1 MKRFIVEILV
11 LGFIFILSACA
22 VSVPTYN
29 VTYVDYDE
37 SMVATYSV
45 NQGEEALVP
54 LDPTREGYTF
64 IGWSRSPHNIT
75 EDTII
80 QATYKE
86 DPNEEAPEDEVIVED
101 LPVLV
106 VTYLEGIEP
115 FLDAFLIQ
123 PFDVVESIEDVQWAD
138 YARVLVLYEDAL
150 RRDLPPRMFGRPS
163 LDVSQL
169 VTFTNDENIDVT
181 VIYLKTL
188 GDFERFFETVD
199 ASIFEIRDPQSVY
212 DFYPLE
218 GITVVDASEQFAT
231 QRLLDALG
239 DSAVLVTP
247 EDTSDWL
254 YTSEEIIVFLSTT
267 IPSFLAPYEDEIN
280 ALNQAATVIQTDR
293 GQRLIVG
300 RALGEFAGEY
310 YESFI
315 KALQSGIT
323 GLLDLSLSPPE
334 GITLPQE
341 RMVSAEVC
349 YTEELRG
356 LKYPTNLPHEVTL
369 SHDIPFGRLPS
380 KGRIVGL
387 NVMISFNEY
396 PSTIPDEDFRRYILE
411 GIKTSDQFY
420 AEMSN
425 GQVSFQWINP
435 SEVIYVPFF
444 LDPTMTP
451 DNPDYEKRIDE
462 HIALVVS
469 IVEETVD
476 LTDVDLINFFWA
488 PGLPDN
494 VYGGLSALPHERMD
508 TQRGNIY
515 NYNVKKFE
523 MRYIDDPVVFAR
535 NIYHGMGHNFGLSDI
550 YVQQWVPEFRG
561 KPPNY
566 KYGNWDMMT
575 SAINELNAWHRWIL
589 SWVDD
594 DEVHCILPAIDGE
607 HKVFLEP
614 LNENEGETRMVVIPL
629 SDAEVIYIELRG
641 PGTFCPKERWRSFNY
656 PWLQGGCTQNVLVTH
671 LNTMVGNGHG
681 PMQILRPD
689 RSTEEDYSDALLLE
703 GEFVTYQNITI
714 THSERHGLGSIIT
727 IKFD

>member
-37 SMVATYSV
+37 SIVATYSV

-64 IGWSRSPHNIT
+64 IGWSRSPQNIT

-115 FLDAFLIQ
+115 SLDAFLIQ

-169 VTFTNDENIDVT
+169 VTFTNDEDIDVT

-349 YTEELRG
+349 YTKEYQGKEDPRRPAPSTTVSHEIA
-356 LKYPTNLPHEVTL
+356 PTRVSP
-369 SHDIPFGRLPS
+369 
-380 KGRIVGL
+380 KGRAVAL
-387 NVMISFNEY
+387 SVLISF
-396 PSTIPDEDFRRYILE
+396 E
-411 GIKTSDQFY
+411 GIPSVITDDAYRKMIEEANQTSGEFFDL
-420 AEMSN
+420 MSD
-425 GQVSFQWINP
+425 GQLQMEWVYYP
-435 SEVIYVPFF
+435 EVIEMPFF
-444 LDPTMTP
+444 ITP
-451 DNPDYEKRIDE
+451 DLQPSDPAFQSEINVHVTEVLR
-462 HIALVVS
+462 
-469 IVEETVD
+469 IVEADMD
-476 LTDVDLINFFWA
+476 LTDVDLITFFW
-488 PGLPDN
+488 PVGLPDY
-494 VYGGLSALPHERMD
+494 VYGGLSDLLSERME

-515 NYNVKKFE
+515 NYSVKKIE
-523 MRYIDDPVVFAR
+523 ERYIESPENLAL
-535 NIYHGMGHNFGLSDI
+535 NIYHGIAHTLGLTDI
-550 YVQQWVPEFRG
+550 YVNPNIPEFAG
-561 KPPNY
+561 QPTTY

-575 SAINELNAWHRWIL
+575 SAFNELNAWHRWIL
-589 SWVDD
+589 TWMPDAQ
-594 DEVHCILPAIDGE
+594 VHCLPQTQNE
-607 HKVFLEP
+607 TYEVFIEP
-614 LNENEGETRMVVIPL
+614 LNNADADTRHVVISL
-629 SDAEVIYIELRG
+629 SESQAISIELRG
-641 PGTFCPKERWRSFNY
+641 PGQFCPEEFWDSPF
-656 PWLQGGCTQNVLVTH
+656 PWPQGGCTQNILVTH
-671 LNTMVGNGHG
+671 IDTSIGNGNG

-689 RSTEEDYSDALLLE
+689 RSTKEDYSDALLLE